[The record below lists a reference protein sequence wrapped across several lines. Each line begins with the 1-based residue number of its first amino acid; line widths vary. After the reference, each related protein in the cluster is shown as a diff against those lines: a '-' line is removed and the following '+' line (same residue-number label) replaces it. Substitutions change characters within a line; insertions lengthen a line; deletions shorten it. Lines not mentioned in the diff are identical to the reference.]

1 MKKFIPRIR
10 PRIRFPRGL
19 RSPTRTFRAASKGRK
34 VLFGLGTASFVAGV
48 ALLGVG
54 LVTAF
59 SGGDGRAEGPPVLQV
74 EVTPSAAPTPAAHTR
89 TSTPAPTPVP
99 SPPLGDSPYQMI
111 INSLGV
117 SAPVQT
123 FGLDDK
129 QAPEVPTGDDAADV
143 VAWYNFSA
151 RPGTGSNAVF
161 AGHVTWFGPA
171 VFYNLTS
178 IKEGDDITL
187 LGQDGTKIDYSVSR
201 IFSVD
206 PTTDPHAVDVMFAT
220 PDDVL
225 TIITCDGT
233 FTKDPNDHVFGGDYN
248 HRLVVRASLKSVTPG
263 SVNAAAAI
271 Q

>member
-1 MKKFIPRIR
+1 VKKKFLPKLK
-10 PRIRFPRGL
+10 FPRWKSF
-19 RSPTRTFRAASKGRK
+19 RSPIKTFKAANTPRK
-34 VLFGLGTASFVAGV
+34 LLFGLGAVSFVGGV
-48 ALLGVG
+48 TLLGF
-54 LVTAF
+54 AF
-59 SGGDGRAEGPPVLQV
+59 VSAISGGDGRTEGPPVVQV
-74 EVTPSAAPTPAAHTR
+74 LTSPTPTIAPR
-89 TSTPAPTPVP
+89 TDTATPAPTPVP

-111 INSLGV
+111 ISKLGV
-117 SAPVQT
+117 SAPVET

-178 IKEGDDITL
+178 IAAGDEITL
-187 LGQDGTKIDYSVSR
+187 LGQDGTKLVYKVSD

-220 PDDVL
+220 PSDVL

-248 HRLVVRASLKSVTPG
+248 HRLVVRAALSSVTPG
-263 SVNAAAAI
+263 SANAAAAAG
-271 Q
+271 